1 MERNKTR
8 ELDCIVY
15 IHIER
20 ELHVNI
26 YIAKQMNIYIFI
38 YICIHDITWRSMC
51 IAISQRASHLRLG
64 LRWPAGGLFERL
76 RESDRL

>member
-26 YIAKQMNIYIFI
+26 YIAKQMNIYIYI
-38 YICIHDITWRSMC
+38 YIYVYMTLHGVAC
-51 IAISQRASHLRLG
+51 ALRFHSA
-64 LRWPAGGLFERL
+64 LRT
-76 RESDRL
+76 